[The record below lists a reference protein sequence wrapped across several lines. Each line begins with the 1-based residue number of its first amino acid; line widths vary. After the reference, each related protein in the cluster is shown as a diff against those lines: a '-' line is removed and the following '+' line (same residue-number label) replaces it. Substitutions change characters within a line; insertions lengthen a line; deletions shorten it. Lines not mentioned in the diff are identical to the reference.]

1 MILAD
6 TSAVIALLNGRPT
19 VAAKHLEILIQ
30 EGEAIGFPASVVQEV
45 LQGARDEREWRLLLR
60 YFDSQHII
68 GAAPE
73 TYRRAAR
80 IYVDCR
86 RRGLTIRNGTDCLIA
101 QVALDHRQF
110 LVADDRDF
118 ESIRQVRPLKLV
130 TSVTLDEAIDDK

>member
-6 TSAVIALLNGRPT
+6 TSAVIALLNDQPT
-19 VAAKHLEILIQ
+19 TAARHLEVLIS
-30 EGEAIGFPASVVQEV
+30 EGEAIGFPAPVVQEV

-80 IYVDCR
+80 IYFDCR
-86 RRGLTIRNGTDCLIA
+86 RRGLTVRNASDCVIA
-101 QVALDHRQF
+101 QVALDHKQF

-118 ESIRQVRPLKLV
+118 ESICKVRPLKLV
-130 TSVTLDEAIDDK
+130 TSVTLDEAADEQ